1 MILLKKYILYSWLFI
16 ALVAFIVNNKNNYYN
31 NKGLF
36 YVAVLLRIAIV
47 QLSNIYWTYHSL
59 TYSLIEFIYD
69 WFVQRMSMLRTH
81 IVPYSAQLPIRF
93 ISTRLLEDWLSFN
106 WLESIE
112 DWLEISYSFKICQCL
127 PRSTE
132 SYTAFRCTKHIN
144 KRILLSVTIS
154 IILMS
159 LMI

>member
-93 ISTRLLEDWLSFN
+93 ISTRLLEDWLSYQKFHILSKSAN
-106 WLESIE
+106 V
-112 DWLEISYSFKICQCL
+112 CL
-127 PRSTE
+127 DPLSHIQLSDVQST
-132 SYTAFRCTKHIN
+132 
-144 KRILLSVTIS
+144 
-154 IILMS
+154 
-159 LMI
+159 